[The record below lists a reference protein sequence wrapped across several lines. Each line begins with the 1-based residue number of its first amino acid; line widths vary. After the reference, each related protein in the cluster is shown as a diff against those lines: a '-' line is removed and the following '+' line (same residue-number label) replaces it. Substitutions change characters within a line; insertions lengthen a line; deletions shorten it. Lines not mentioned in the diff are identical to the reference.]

1 MSLYRFQ
8 RRGLLFVIS
17 APSGGGKSAVL
28 TRLLAS
34 EADLHYSVSVTSRAP
49 RPDEVEGRDYHFVSR
64 AEFESLV
71 QQDVF
76 YEWAEVHGNLY
87 GTRSDTVEGALAE
100 GRDVALDLDV
110 QGGLSAK
117 YRSPDAVLVFLMP
130 PSFQVLEQRLRQRAT
145 DSEEA
150 IRMRLE
156 NARREM
162 IYWRQYNYLVVN
174 EDIDESVEKVRRILY
189 AERHRVSRLKLLQ

>member
-1 MSLYRFQ
+1 
-8 RRGLLFVIS
+8 LFVIS

-34 EADLHYSVSVTSRAP
+34 EADLHYWVSVTSRAP
-49 RPDEVEGRDYHFVSR
+49 RPDEVEGGDYHFVSR

>member
-174 EDIDESVEKVRRILY
+174 EDIDETVEKVRLILY

>member
-174 EDIDESVEKVRRILY
+174 EDIDETVEKVRRILY